1 MFISYL
7 DREHE
12 AGEGGRFRRGS
23 EQDRTLESVLRSNL
37 AHSRSDRD
45 GGEIGEEVAEQRSS
59 SALAATFE
67 AAGRAAKREWDTGA
81 RNNGRPGRQ
90 IFVGGAREDRVH
102 EHKDR
107 SSRVKGTE
115 RNSANQEKGQAQNG
129 GRACWQGFE
138 MPPSHRKSS
147 LSESLQ
153 NYMVCGF
160 PKSTL
165 FKHFGLLK
173 QDSVSV

>member
-1 MFISYL
+1 MMFISYL

-67 AAGRAAKREWDTGA
+67 RAVKRERDTGA

-90 IFVGGAREDRVH
+90 MFVGGAREDRVH

-115 RNSANQEKGQAQNG
+115 TLQIKRRVKPKTARPRLLA
-129 GRACWQGFE
+129 GF
-138 MPPSHRKSS
+138 
-147 LSESLQ
+147 
-153 NYMVCGF
+153 
-160 PKSTL
+160 
-165 FKHFGLLK
+165 
-173 QDSVSV
+173 